1 MSKLKPGTTYIYESP
16 DGGQT
21 VYAREFNSLE
31 KILVGRSYMIEFE
44 EQQQKEDSLWRAI
57 RAASA
62 DNSALQDAID
72 HVIMIYNLTNTN
84 DQYQ

>member
-1 MSKLKPGTTYIYESP
+1 MNNLKPGTTYIYESP

-21 VYAREFNSLE
+21 VYAREFNSSE

-62 DNSALQDAID
+62 DNSALQDAMD

-84 DQYQ
+84 DQ

>member
-1 MSKLKPGTTYIYESP
+1 MNKLKPGATYIYESP

-62 DNSALQDAID
+62 DNSALQDAMD
-72 HVIMIYNLTNTN
+72 HVIMIYNLTNAN
-84 DQYQ
+84 DQ

>member
-62 DNSALQDAID
+62 DNSALQDAMD

-84 DQYQ
+84 DQ

>member
-1 MSKLKPGTTYIYESP
+1 MNNLKPGATYIYESP

-62 DNSALQDAID
+62 DNSALQDAMD

-84 DQYQ
+84 DQ

>member
-21 VYAREFNSLE
+21 VYAREFNSSE

-62 DNSALQDAID
+62 DNSALQDAMD

-84 DQYQ
+84 DQ

>member
-1 MSKLKPGTTYIYESP
+1 
-16 DGGQT
+16 
-21 VYAREFNSLE
+21 
-31 KILVGRSYMIEFE
+31 MIEFE

-62 DNSALQDAID
+62 DNSALQDAMD

-84 DQYQ
+84 DQ

>member
-21 VYAREFNSLE
+21 VYAREFNSSE

-62 DNSALQDAID
+62 DNSALQDAMD
-72 HVIMIYNLTNTN
+72 HVIMMYNLTNTN
-84 DQYQ
+84 DQ

>member
-1 MSKLKPGTTYIYESP
+1 MNNLKPGATYIYESP

-21 VYAREFNSLE
+21 VYAREFNSSE

-62 DNSALQDAID
+62 DNSALQDAMD

-84 DQYQ
+84 DQ

>member
-1 MSKLKPGTTYIYESP
+1 MTKLKSGATYIYESP

-21 VYAREFNSLE
+21 VYAREFNSSE
-31 KILVGRSYMIEFE
+31 KILVGRSYMIEYE
-44 EQQQKEDSLWRAI
+44 EQQRKEDALWRAI

-62 DNSALQDAID
+62 DNNALQDAMD

-84 DQYQ
+84 DQ